1 MSDRGETIDGLAESS
16 MDMTQAPLNGGSS
29 PTRSELL
36 DEARSS
42 ALAGDYHSA
51 LESLDAILATSA
63 EDIDARLL
71 RAAIF
76 QMMEDLVVARSE
88 VLRVLEIAPSNV
100 RALID
105 LADLQE
111 AEGACQEALQTLAE
125 ASRLVRRGHAYVS
138 REQELE
144 EIVSAQWRCLQL
156 DGQPQ
161 KAVAVLRE
169 GLGELP
175 TSRVLKGLLGE
186 R

>member
-1 MSDRGETIDGLAESS
+1 MS
-16 MDMTQAPLNGGSS
+16 QAPLNGSNS

-36 DEARSS
+36 HEARSS
-42 ALAGDYHSA
+42 ALAGDYDSA
-51 LESLDAILATSA
+51 LQSLDAILATFL

-76 QMMEDLVVARSE
+76 QMMEDFVVARSE
-88 VLRVLEIAPSNV
+88 VLRVLEIAPDNV

-111 AEGACQEALQTLAE
+111 AEGDYQGALQTLAK
-125 ASRLVRRGHAYVS
+125 AAQLVRNGHAYLS

-156 DGQPQ
+156 DGQPH
-161 KAVAVLRE
+161 KAIAVLRE

-175 TSRVLKGLLGE
+175 TSKVLTGLLKKE
-186 R
+186 